1 MIIHRVKAQDVRNL
15 FGENVEEYSD
25 RELEAIMEY
34 EGEDMELDY
43 MNFREWNSAESA
55 SAACRDYLTK
65 EDFAKLEKEIEES
78 LAEDGISLDDDDGD
92 YTSAALDMFKEELER
107 QCEVIDLLPHS
118 ILYK

>member
-43 MNFREWNSAESA
+43 MNFREWNTAGSA
-55 SAACRDYLTK
+55 SEACQDYLTM
-65 EDFAKLEKEIEES
+65 EDFDKLEKKIEEW
-78 LAEDGISLDDDDGD
+78 LKEDGDSLKDEGGN
-92 YTSAALDMFKEELER
+92 YTDEAEDMFKEKLER